1 MGEPWG
7 KAGTWRE
14 RASSWRAMAQECR
27 DAILQ
32 QQLLALAEEADG
44 VAAEIR
50 ADCRKKR
57 MTDGS
62 VNAQV
67 TQSPA

>member
-7 KAGTWRE
+7 KAGTWHQ
-14 RASSWRAMAQECR
+14 RATSWRAMAQDCR

-32 QQLLALAEEADG
+32 QQLLALAEEADD
-44 VAAEIR
+44 VAAEIS

-57 MTDGS
+57 MTDGG
-62 VNAQV
+62 ACQQA
-67 TQSPA
+67 TRSPA